1 MLTMDSSF
9 WQSLQVP
16 QIYILFYKV
25 FVAYFTLLGNK
36 LLDLTKLLGNKLL
49 DLTKENICKGFCLQ
63 GRRVTYWTPLISKE
77 GFNT

>member
-25 FVAYFTLLGNK
+25 FVAYFTLLGK
-36 LLDLTKLLGNKLL
+36 KLL
-49 DLTKENICKGFCLQ
+49 DLTKENICIEFCLQ
-63 GRRVTYWTPLISKE
+63 GRRVPYWTTLITKE

>member
-16 QIYILFYKV
+16 QLHILFYKV
-25 FVAYFTLLGNK
+25 FVAYFILLGNK
-36 LLDLTKLLGNKLL
+36 LQ
-49 DLTKENICKGFCLQ
+49 DLTKENICKEFCLQ
-63 GRRVTYWTPLISKE
+63 GRGVTYWITLISKE